1 MGKEKI
7 TLRVVLDTNT
17 LISAFGWDGNERK
30 IFNLCID
37 GKIKLCMSYDLL
49 KELERV
55 IEYPRLKFTDE
66 QKKRSI
72 GLLLEVAE
80 FVEPDEKINLIKDD
94 PDDNKVVECAVASSA
109 QYIVSGDKHLSEL
122 GEFRSIKIVRSRD
135 LLETV

>member
-1 MGKEKI
+1 M
-7 TLRVVLDTNT
+7 RVVLDTNT